1 MNEGYREVLSSIASS
16 EPTPGGGSVA
26 ALSLAH
32 AHSLAAMV
40 SRLTLKSDKWSDGH
54 EIANQIVEQSQARI
68 NESVLLADK
77 DAAAFDAVM
86 AAYRIPH
93 SVTFEVGAAK
103 EGNSTER
110 SNAIRKATIE
120 AALVPLETLI
130 SASEL
135 LHELL
140 VLSRGCNG
148 NALTD
153 LASSAELAYTAARM
167 AEMNVRINTEYAH
180 GEDVDEI
187 EHSANEA
194 MGRCDAALE
203 GVKTSFMSRLGW

>member
-1 MNEGYREVLSSIASS
+1 VIELNGGYREILDSIASDS
-16 EPTPGGGSVA
+16 PTPGGGSVA
-26 ALSLAH
+26 ALCLAH

-40 SRLTLKSDKWSDGH
+40 ARLTVASQKWSNGH
-54 EIANQIVEQSQARI
+54 EIASEVIERSDDAI
-68 NESVLLADK
+68 SDSLALADR
-77 DAAAFDAVM
+77 DADAFDSVM
-86 AAYRIPH
+86 AAYRMPKTEGFQESRRQAIRGA
-93 SVTFEVGAAK
+93 TIGAA
-103 EGNSTER
+103 
-110 SNAIRKATIE
+110 I
-120 AALVPLETLI
+120 VPLETLV

-135 LHELL
+135 LHNLL
-140 VLSRGCNG
+140 EMSRECNS

-153 LASSAELAYTAARM
+153 LASSAELAHTAARM
-167 AEMNVRINTEYAH
+167 AEMNVRINTDYLD

>member
-1 MNEGYREVLSSIASS
+1 M
-16 EPTPGGGSVA
+16 A
-26 ALSLAH
+26 ALCLAH

-40 SRLTLKSDKWSDGH
+40 ARLTVASEKWSDGH
-54 EIANQIVEQSQARI
+54 EIAREVIEGSDEAI
-68 NESVLLADK
+68 SDSLALADR
-77 DAAAFDAVM
+77 DSDAFDSVM
-86 AAYRIPH
+86 AAYRMPKKEDLRESRRQAIREA
-93 SVTFEVGAAK
+93 TIGAA
-103 EGNSTER
+103 
-110 SNAIRKATIE
+110 I
-120 AALVPLETLI
+120 VPLETLV

-135 LHELL
+135 LHNLL
-140 VLSRGCNG
+140 EMSRECNS

-153 LASSAELAYTAARM
+153 LASSAELAHTAARM
-167 AEMNVRINTEYAH
+167 AEMNVRINTDYLD